1 MWGWIG
7 FGLGLIIG
15 GGFGAVIMALLQF
28 GAEADRYE
36 EEELKKID
44 KK

>member
-7 FGLGLIIG
+7 FGIGLIIG
-15 GGFGAVIMALLQF
+15 GSFGAVIMALLQF
-28 GAEADRYE
+28 GAEVDRYE
-36 EEELKKID
+36 EEEFEKKN